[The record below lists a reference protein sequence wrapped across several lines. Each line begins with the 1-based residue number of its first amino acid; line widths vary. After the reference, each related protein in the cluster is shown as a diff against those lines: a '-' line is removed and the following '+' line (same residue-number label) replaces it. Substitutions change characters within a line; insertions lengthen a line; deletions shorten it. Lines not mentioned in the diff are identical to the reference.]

1 MAFDL
6 RPYQVAAVNKVRRA
20 MYEGKL
26 RVLLCSPTGSGK
38 TEVAT
43 EIVRGALKKGKRV
56 AFIAN
61 RIELISQASRR
72 FGTAGIGHGILQGE
86 NTANI
91 HSSVLIA
98 SIQTVASRGLPP
110 IDLII
115 VDEAHGCAGS
125 KAYQD
130 LLLKKHN
137 LVPVIGLSATPFS
150 PGLGKIFEEL
160 VSAATIR
167 ELIDLHYLVDC
178 EIYAP
183 SEPDLTGVKVVSGD
197 YQPIQLGRAVDK
209 PELVGDIVK
218 HWLKLA
224 DGKPTVCFATNI
236 AHSRHIVEQF
246 RAAGV
251 AAEHIDYRTSP
262 DERAAILAR
271 VASGETTIISN
282 VAVLAEGWDCPAV
295 EVMILARPTRSL
307 IRYIQMAGRVLRPAP
322 GKTRALLL
330 DHSGTALQL
339 GFPTDDLPLVLDDG
353 KGNTSG
359 KRKREEPKA
368 KKCAECS
375 FIRPPKVHA
384 CPQCGFTP
392 ERQND
397 VEVVEGELVRR
408 VRASKRPLTQSHKQ
422 HVYSQLFS
430 IANARGYQDGWV
442 SNKYREFFGVWPRNL
457 NRVCA
462 APSVEIL
469 NWVKSRQIAH
479 AKRPGG
485 RHGAD

>member
-6 RPYQVAAVNKVRRA
+6 RPYQVVAVNNVRRA
-20 MYEGKL
+20 MYEAKL
-26 RVLLCSPTGSGK
+26 RVLLYSPTGSGK
-38 TEVAT
+38 TEVAM
-43 EIVRGALKKGKRV
+43 EIVRGALNKGKRV

-61 RIELISQASRR
+61 RVALISQASQR
-72 FGTAGIGHGILQGE
+72 FGTAGIEHGVLQGA
-86 NTANI
+86 NTINL
-91 HSSVLIA
+91 HSTVLIA

-110 IDLII
+110 VDLII

-167 ELIDLHYLVDC
+167 ELIDLGYLVDC

-183 SEPDLTGVKVVSGD
+183 SAPDLTGVKIVSGD
-197 YQPIQLGRAVDK
+197 YQPTQLGKAVDK

-224 DGKPTVCFATNI
+224 NRKQTVCFATNI
-236 AHSRHIVEQF
+236 PHSLHIVEQF

-251 AAEHIDYRTSP
+251 TAEHIDCYTPP

-307 IRYIQMAGRVLRPAP
+307 IRYLQMVGRILRPAP

-353 KGNTSG
+353 KGDTSG

-368 KKCAECS
+368 KKCAACS

-384 CPQCGFTP
+384 CPQCGFAP

-397 VEVVEGELVRR
+397 VDVVEGELVKQ
-408 VRASKRPLTQSHKQ
+408 VRASKRPLTQDHKQ
-422 HVYSQLFS
+422 HVYSQLLS
-430 IANARGYQDGWV
+430 IANARGYRDGWV
-442 SNKYREFFGVWPRNL
+442 SNQYREFFGVWPRNL
-457 NRVCA
+457 NKVCA
-462 APSVEIL
+462 TASAEIL

-479 AKRPGG
+479 AKRPGA
-485 RHGAD
+485 RHVAD

>member
-6 RPYQVAAVNKVRRA
+6 RPYQVAAVDKVRHA
-20 MYEGKL
+20 MCEGKL
-26 RVLLCSPTGSGK
+26 RVLLYSPTGSGK
-38 TEVAT
+38 TEVAM
-43 EIVRGALKKGKRV
+43 EIVRGALNKGKRV

-61 RIELISQASRR
+61 RIELISGASRR
-72 FGTAGIGHGILQGE
+72 FGTAGIAHGVLQGA
-86 NTANI
+86 NTVNL
-91 HSSVLIA
+91 HSPVLIA

-110 IDLII
+110 VDLII

-167 ELIDLHYLVDC
+167 ELIDLDYLVDC
-178 EIYAP
+178 EIYSP
-183 SEPDLTGVKVVSGD
+183 SEPDLTGVKIVSGD
-197 YQPIQLGRAVDK
+197 YQPTQLGKAVDK
-209 PELVGDIVK
+209 QELVGGIVK

-224 DGKPTVCFATNI
+224 DRKPTVCFATNI
-236 AHSRHIVEQF
+236 AHSLHIVEQF
-246 RAAGV
+246 RAAG
-251 AAEHIDYRTSP
+251 ASAEHIDCHTKP
-262 DERAAILAR
+262 EERAATLAR

-307 IRYIQMAGRVLRPAP
+307 IRYIQMAGRVLRPAS

-339 GFPTDDLPLVLDDG
+339 GFPTDDLPLVLDNG
-353 KGNTSG
+353 KGDTSG
-359 KRKREEPKA
+359 KRQREEPKA
-368 KKCAECS
+368 EECAKCS

-384 CPQCGFTP
+384 CPKYGFAP

-397 VEVVEGELVRR
+397 VEVVEGELVKQ
-408 VRASKRPLTQSHKQ
+408 VRASKRPLTKSHKQ
-422 HVYSQLFS
+422 HAYSQLIS

-442 SNKYREFFGVWPRNL
+442 SNKYREFFGMWPRSL
-457 NRVCA
+457 NKVSA
-462 APSVEIL
+462 APSEEIL
-469 NWVKSRQIAH
+469 DWVKSRQIAH
-479 AKRPGG
+479 AKRPGA
-485 RHGAD
+485 RHAAD